1 MDRIDV
7 LGAKLRAM
15 EAECL
20 RRGEPAEFTLFVLD
34 WSKFFR
40 LLPTDLTEAGAVWGQ
55 FGRVAMID
63 VTASMG
69 SRSSPAFACTL
80 GRGFHQAFR
89 DRLREVTPQRL
100 CDMGTY
106 VDDCAVICITRHAD
120 WLLARLHHD
129 SESLG
134 LRVSVSKARTQD
146 LSPAT
151 EFVGYSVDA
160 SSMRVSL
167 TDHKQQ

>member
-1 MDRIDV
+1 MIPKAHGAGSRSITDMSAFDSSGLRQGPNRQINPEPYAEAVMDRIDV
-7 LGAKLRAM
+7 LGSKLRAM
-15 EAECL
+15 EAACL

-40 LLPTDLTEAGAVWGQ
+40 LLPTDLTEAGAVWGS
-55 FGRVAMID
+55 FGQVAMID

-89 DRLREVTPQRL
+89 DRLREVTPQQL

-120 WLLARLHHD
+120 GGDNGWW
-129 SESLG
+129 
-134 LRVSVSKARTQD
+134 
-146 LSPAT
+146 
-151 EFVGYSVDA
+151 
-160 SSMRVSL
+160 
-167 TDHKQQ
+167 